1 MSSEKPLNV
10 RVAEAL
16 GWTGIEGPTG
26 SILSRSGQRY
36 VGRPP
41 GSLLLEK
48 SEVPYFGEDTP
59 EGWACTGPLIG
70 HFGLTVYCRRDGF
83 GPRRAGYEAA
93 RPDKSPMDVS
103 ENACAAVAEWAAHYG
118 SEK

>member
-1 MSSEKPLNV
+1 MSEEKPLNV

-16 GWTGIEGPTG
+16 GWTTRLCNAGCRCTQWI
-26 SILSRSGQRY
+26 
-36 VGRPP
+36 PP
-41 GSLLLEK
+41 GSK
-48 SEVPYFGEDTP
+48 VPGTPPPYGEDTP

-70 HFGLTVYCRRDGF
+70 RFGLTVYCRRDGF

-103 ENACAAVAEWAAHYG
+103 ENACAAVAEWVAHYG
-118 SEK
+118 SGGR